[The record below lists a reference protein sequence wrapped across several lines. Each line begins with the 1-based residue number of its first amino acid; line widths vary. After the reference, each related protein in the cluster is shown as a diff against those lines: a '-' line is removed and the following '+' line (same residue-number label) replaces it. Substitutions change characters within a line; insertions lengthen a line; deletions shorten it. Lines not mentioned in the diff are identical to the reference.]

1 MKHKPRVNS
10 QKKSSEE
17 PARAPAA
24 NADAR
29 HRAPEPLTR
38 LTPGKKAFF
47 ALIAFVLLAAFGLVA
62 LELAFRVTGY
72 GYDTS
77 FFRQTQVGGQRML
90 VENDKFGLRFFP
102 PEMARSPAPVVMN
115 AVKPAG
121 SVRIFVF
128 GESAAL
134 GDPKPAFGPAR
145 CMEKLL
151 VDRFPGTRFEVICT
165 AMTAINSHAILP
177 IARECASHDGDIW
190 LIYMGNNEM
199 VGPFGAASVFGSQA
213 PSNAYVRFILAVQ
226 NMRVGQWLMA
236 SARKVAGRSSGRLEW
251 EGMPMFMKSQVAP
264 KEPRKD
270 AVYRNFAQNLRDI
283 LDAGHRAKT
292 RILLNT
298 VAVNVKD
305 CAPFASIHG
314 LIGEANATFQAAL
327 TNGIR
332 AEMEGSHPVALKFY
346 EQAARVAPLSAEA
359 HFRYGLA
366 LLRSGKAA
374 DALPHLQQALDLD
387 ALPFRTDGRINSII
401 AQGASQATNA
411 GIALFDTI
419 PLLAADSNVG
429 VPGAEVFY
437 EHVHFNFRGNYLL
450 GRAWAEQVAAL
461 LPPTVTGGEAKGWL
475 TQEQCERKLGLTDW
489 NRVAVYRDMLQR
501 LSAPPFTHQINHSDR
516 VKGLQTMIAEAR
528 KRMDTNA
535 VQVARAAYAE
545 ALASAP
551 NDHRLHENFAEF
563 LEAVGDAPQA
573 LAEWTRVRELMPHHH
588 VAYFQCGRIAL
599 RLRDLDQAEKQ
610 LTQAVTLRP
619 DLAEGWLTLGQ
630 VETLRGNHTRALELY
645 ERERR
650 LAPRDPRAYYHIGKA
665 CSNLGRRSEAIGHF
679 QRAVQLNPAYWEAH
693 YMLGEELAFSGETAL
708 AREQFE
714 TVIRLNPGY
723 AMAHLNLGVA
733 LFQAGERETAI
744 KHFEQAY
751 RLDPSNKQAAE
762 YLKKLR

>member
-1 MKHKPRVNS
+1 MQAS
-10 QKKSSEE
+10 TGQ
-17 PARAPAA
+17 
-24 NADAR
+24 ADA
-29 HRAPEPLTR
+29 PGCTTESPNR
-38 LTPGKKAFF
+38 LPPGKRAFF
-47 ALIAFVLLAAFGLVA
+47 AVIAFVLLAALGFVT
-62 LELAFRVTGY
+62 LELGLRAAGY

-77 FFRQTQVGGQRML
+77 FFKPVQVGGQRML

-115 AVKPAG
+115 ATKPAG

-177 IARECASHDGDIW
+177 IARECARHAGDIW

-236 SARKVAGRSSGRLEW
+236 SARKIAGRSSGLLEW

-264 KEPRKD
+264 EDPRKE

-283 LDAGHRAKT
+283 LDAGHRAKA
-292 RILLNT
+292 RILLNN

-314 LIGEANATFQAAL
+314 LIGEAYATFQAAL

-374 DALPHLQQALDLD
+374 DAIPHLQQALDLD

-401 AQGASQATNA
+401 AQVARQATN
-411 GIALFDTI
+411 GGVALFDTI
-419 PLLAADSNVG
+419 ALLAADSNAG
-429 VPGAEVFY
+429 VPGAETFY

-461 LPPTVTGGEAKGWL
+461 LPQAGTSGEAKDWL

-501 LSAPPFTHQINHSDR
+501 LSGPPFSHQINHSDR
-516 VKGLQTMIAEAR
+516 VKGLQTAIAEAR
-528 KRMDTNA
+528 KRMGTNA
-535 VQVARAAYAE
+535 VQVARAVYAE
-545 ALASAP
+545 ALAGAP

-573 LAEWTRVRELMPHHH
+573 LAEWTRVRELLPHHH

-599 RLRDLDQAEKQ
+599 RLRDLNEAEKQ

-619 DLAEGWLTLGQ
+619 DLAEGWLILGQ
-630 VETLRGNHTRALELY
+630 VETLRGDHARALEHF

-665 CSNLGRRSEAIGHF
+665 CSDLGRRSEAIGHF
-679 QRAVQLNPAYWEAH
+679 QHAVQLNPAYWEAH
-693 YMLGEELAFSGETAL
+693 YMLGEELAFAGETAL
-708 AREQFE
+708 ARKQFE
-714 TVIRLNPGY
+714 IVIRLNPGY

-733 LFQAGERETAI
+733 LFQAGERETAV
-744 KHFEQAY
+744 KRFEEAY
-751 RLDPSNKQAAE
+751 RLDPSNKLVAE
-762 YLKKLR
+762 YLRKLR